1 MSTISTIH
9 KIQITKIQTIS
20 NYYKSR
26 KITNI
31 STRVTRP
38 AEEVSS
44 NILPPWDVFHSKG
57 VLLYRYGPPEHSV
70 VLVRRVL

>member
-9 KIQITKIQTIS
+9 NTKLPRYKLYT

-44 NILPPWDVFHSKG
+44 NILPPWDVFHSKE